1 MNDSILMGST
11 LTVPQQT
18 LSTWK
23 KLWTDPETFATTLLV
38 MGLDH
43 YGPELLTW
51 HPETIRLEIESDFAL
66 KLPKAN
72 YDRLLAAITVVTT
85 DLFFKNASR
94 FVQLANVLA
103 FDDFQPDEFDP
114 ADAMEC
120 AWAITEALLLSP
132 PDEDDELF
140 CLEIR
145 RYIAFILDEQGFVQ
159 APDVL
164 RLAVKDYAK
173 TVSYDFTDDPEMFAA
188 VNDVQTGKKDAVETT
203 LRLCLYELMEQL
215 SALKLKQGSTDE
227 IVKKLQQLLR
237 KGVTS

>member
-1 MNDSILMGST
+1 
-11 LTVPQQT
+11 
-18 LSTWK
+18 
-23 KLWTDPETFATTLLV
+23 
-38 MGLDH
+38 
-43 YGPELLTW
+43 
-51 HPETIRLEIESDFAL
+51 
-66 KLPKAN
+66 
-72 YDRLLAAITVVTT
+72 
-85 DLFFKNASR
+85 
-94 FVQLANVLA
+94 
-103 FDDFQPDEFDP
+103 
-114 ADAMEC
+114 MEC

-173 TVSYDFTDDPEMFAA
+173 TVSYDFTNDPEMFAA